1 VAIDPKDLDG
11 MDEASLDRML
21 NQLETIHTKGPGD
34 YQPHAKQMS
43 FHTAVKTTRVVL
55 GGNRSGKTTSGAM
68 EAWYHASGDY
78 PDWYPAE
85 QRFTHPTRGRIIVTD
100 FKKGCGEV
108 LEPKLRECFPPDRV
122 LRWQRYMGHLEK
134 IKVRHTSGGVSS
146 IDIMT
151 HEQDDM
157 VFEGWSGHWAWFD
170 EPPPQS
176 KYIATKRGLVDYNGI
191 AWLTLTPISEPWLW
205 DELLDRSDD
214 RVWSTVM
221 TIFDNPHLSAEAI
234 AEFESILPDE
244 EREARIFGR
253 FKHLVGRVY
262 KDLDASVHFIDEQ
275 MFKNIWSPRN
285 PVYFVLDPADRR
297 EQHGIWATV
306 DPMNNI
312 YIFDELCE
320 KGTISETCRTVKNR
334 ETARWGIKSDDVI
347 RILDPNKGMT
357 PNSVTGLKL
366 VDEFAKDGNGLY
378 FSATVNDDVR
388 MGHLAVMDRLKYDKK
403 VPISST
409 NHPKLYFVRGNTVE
423 VWSQMSKYVWSEW
436 KGNTKS
442 SRSEKEVPLDLN
454 KDMPDCVRYLIMSDP
469 QWYDQ
474 SQQAEEPQP
483 LSFRAR

>member
-1 VAIDPKDLDG
+1 VAIEPSDLDG

-21 NQLETIHTKGPGD
+21 NQLEAVRVIGPED
-34 YQPHAKQMS
+34 YVPHAKQKE
-43 FHTAVKTTRVVL
+43 FHVANSKTRVVL
-55 GGNRSGKTTSGAM
+55 GGNRSGKTECGTM

-78 PDWYPAE
+78 PDWYPKE
-85 QRFTHPTRGRIIVTD
+85 KRFQHPTIGRIIVTD

-108 LEPKLRECFPPDRV
+108 LEPKLRKWFPPDRV

-134 IKVRHTSGGVSS
+134 IKVRHISGGVSS

-176 KYIATKRGLVDYNGI
+176 KYISTKRGLVDFDGI
-191 AWLTLTPISEPWLW
+191 TWMTLTPISEPWLW
-205 DELLDRSDD
+205 DELLDRTDD

-221 TIFDNPHLSAEAI
+221 TIYDNPFLTAQAI

-262 KDLDASVHFIDEQ
+262 KELDASVHFIDEA
-275 MFKNIWSPRN
+275 MFAKIWSPRN
-285 PVYFVLDPADRR
+285 PIYFVLDPADRR

-306 DPMNNI
+306 DPMNNL

-320 KGTISETCRTVKNR
+320 KGTISETCKAVKNR
-334 ETARWGIKSDDVI
+334 ELARWQIKSDDVI

-366 VDEFAKDGNGLY
+366 VDEFAKEGNGLY
-378 FSATVNDDVR
+378 FSATVNDDIR
-388 MGHLAVMDRLKYDKK
+388 MGHLAVMECLKYDKK
-403 VPISST
+403 LPISST
-409 NHPKLYFVRGNTVE
+409 NHPKLYFVRSNTTE
-423 VWSQMSKYVWSEW
+423 VWKQLNKYIWDDW

-442 SRSEKEVPLDLN
+442 LRSEKEVPKDIN
-454 KDMPDCVRYLIMSDP
+454 KDMPDCVRYLCMSNP
-469 QWYDQ
+469 TWYDT
-474 SQQAEEPQP
+474 SQVSEESQP
-483 LSFRAR
+483 LTFHAH